1 MDKKKFIGIIIA
13 LIIIGLCSYFFYYTK
28 TPTYSLNLIKDSI
41 QKHDVATF
49 KKHVDLDSL
58 ISRGYDDLM
67 AVSMNDLKDNS
78 LGAGFAKGL
87 IEMMKPTITNALKDG
102 ALRAVENGKW
112 EDVPSNGQTDTS
124 SVKSEEIADRAGI
137 KSASFKGI
145 EYTKKDGKTAIVGI
159 KINEP
164 SLEKDYIL
172 DIKMRELDDGTWQI
186 VEISNLKD
194 YLTEL
199 DKVKKIALKKYVDQT
214 NTITAKYN
222 KDLAQIQSTYT
233 QNSPEFF
240 NKYLENIQACRA
252 ELATISV
259 PPAATELVNVRNK
272 FYDTAERQS
281 KTALEILAGNKT
293 PEKIREYNELS
304 NTTRNLGQKRD
315 NILNSVKDIQE

>member
-1 MDKKKFIGIIIA
+1 MDKKKIIGIIIA
-13 LIIIGLCSYFFYYTK
+13 LIIVGACSYFFYYTK

-67 AVSMNDLKDNS
+67 VINTNDLKDNS
-78 LGAGFAKGL
+78 PGTAFAKGL

-102 ALRAVENGKW
+102 TLRAVESGKW
-112 EDVPSNGQTDTS
+112 EDTSSNEQAETI
-124 SVKSEEIADRAGI
+124 SVKSDQMADRAGI
-137 KSASFKGI
+137 KSASFKAI

-164 SLEKDYIL
+164 SLEKDYVL
-172 DIKMRELDDGTWQI
+172 DIKMRELDDGTWQV

-199 DKVKKIALKKYVDQT
+199 DKAKKIALKKYADET
-214 NTITAKYN
+214 NVITEKYN
-222 KDLAQIQSTYT
+222 KDLAQVQSTYT

-240 NKYLENIQACRA
+240 NKYLENIQGCRS
-252 ELATISV
+252 ELAAIPA
-259 PPAATELVNVRNK
+259 PPAAIELVNIRNK

-281 KTALEILAGNKT
+281 KIALEILAGNKT

-304 NTTRNLGQKRD
+304 TMARNLGQKRE
-315 NILNSVKDIQE
+315 NILNSVKNIQ

>member
-145 EYTKKDGKTAIVGI
+145 EYTKKDGKTAIVG
-159 KINEP
+159 
-164 SLEKDYIL
+164 
-172 DIKMRELDDGTWQI
+172 DGQVTLGHT
-186 VEISNLKD
+186 VFKSGA
-194 YLTEL
+194 
-199 DKVKKIALKKYVDQT
+199 KKIRKIEDKG
-214 NTITAKYN
+214 
-222 KDLAQIQSTYT
+222 
-233 QNSPEFF
+233 
-240 NKYLENIQACRA
+240 
-252 ELATISV
+252 
-259 PPAATELVNVRNK
+259 
-272 FYDTAERQS
+272 
-281 KTALEILAGNKT
+281 ILAGFAGTAADAFTLFDKF
-293 PEKIREYNELS
+293 EKKLDEHGGNLRKACVELAKDWRSDKVLRTLDAMLIVADKNDLLILSGTGDVLEPDDNIAAIGSGGTYALSAAKALYRHTELS
-304 NTTRNLGQKRD
+304 ASEIVREAMQIAGEICIYTNT
-315 NILNSVKDIQE
+315 NISVEEL